1 MVGGSVFVDGVA
13 PPRNVRPLGVV
24 WVQQRGKGRCE
35 KLSPGWLKTKNW
47 KIIDSVIVYQY
58 N

>member
-1 MVGGSVFVDGVA
+1 MFVDGVA

-24 WVQQRGKGRCE
+24 WVRQRGKGRCE